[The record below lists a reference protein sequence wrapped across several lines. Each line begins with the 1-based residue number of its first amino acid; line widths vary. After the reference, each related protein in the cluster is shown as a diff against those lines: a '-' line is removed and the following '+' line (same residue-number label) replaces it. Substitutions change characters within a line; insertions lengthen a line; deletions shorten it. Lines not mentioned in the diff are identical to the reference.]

1 MRKTMLGLAG
11 ILMLAALTVTAQ
23 NQQSFT
29 GEIMDSAC
37 AAQGGSH
44 ATMLKGHGL
53 AGKEN
58 DAVARKSCTMDC
70 VKAGADMVLYDAST
84 KTSYQ
89 LDDAKK
95 AEAYAG
101 QAVKISGT
109 LDAKTKTIHV
119 QSIAKAS

>member
-1 MRKTMLGLAG
+1 MRKTVFALAG
-11 ILMLAALTVTAQ
+11 VLLLTVLAVAAQ
-23 NQQSFT
+23 NRQTFT

-58 DAVARKSCTMDC
+58 DASAKKSCTMEC
-70 VKAGADMVLYDAST
+70 VKSGAELVLYDANT
-84 KTSYQ
+84 KTSYK

-101 QAVKISGT
+101 QEVKINGT
-109 LDAKTKTIHV
+109 LDAKTNTIHV
-119 QSIAKAS
+119 QSVAKGA

>member
-1 MRKTMLGLAG
+1 MLGLAG
-11 ILMLAALTVTAQ
+11 ILVLAALTVTAQ

-58 DAVARKSCTMDC
+58 DAAARKSCTMDC
-70 VKAGADMVLYDAST
+70 AKAGADMVLYDAST

-101 QAVKISGT
+101 QAVKIGGT

-119 QSIAKAS
+119 QSITKAS